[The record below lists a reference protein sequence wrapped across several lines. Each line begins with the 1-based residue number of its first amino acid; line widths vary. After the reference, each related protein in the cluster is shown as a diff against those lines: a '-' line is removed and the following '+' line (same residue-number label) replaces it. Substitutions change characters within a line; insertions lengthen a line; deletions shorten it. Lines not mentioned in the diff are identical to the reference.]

1 MSCGVVLGMS
11 FSIGVSGSPCMVPCL
26 VVVTLSSQ
34 LKKSDNH
41 FNSVVLLLE
50 IHPMLNIA

>member
-11 FSIGVSGSPCMVPCL
+11 VSIGVSGSPCMVPCL